1 MDRKSR
7 PADTAMKRVEEQDR
21 ERETEKEGGRGRKMR
36 QCPEIGGGV
45 PSMSMARAASVWI
58 ELLGN

>member
-21 ERETEKEGGRGRKMR
+21 ERETEKEKERGGKKDEAVPRDRR
-36 QCPEIGGGV
+36 RCPEHV
-45 PSMSMARAASVWI
+45 
-58 ELLGN
+58 LGACCKCLD